1 MGPCSPPPS
10 GSPLAAPGGRIW
22 PWFAST
28 TLSRLPVPSRQQDKQ
43 CKALICSLKTGALL
57 PSAGETGGGMR
68 GSLPTRTPIEAS
80 PGAGTAT
87 GVGQGLCQ
95 QRHWAE
101 QPALPRVYGG
111 QPLSEQQ
118 SLMGIYLGKGKLIP
132 PRAQGPAGSLQ
143 LIISAGWVLISTMTF
158 LLQQRSGKKAGRGEH
173 GHRDVIIS
181 LVAIQAAGEEAS
193 SFLGHLPSA
202 PEREG

>member
-1 MGPCSPPPS
+1 MGPCSPPSS
-10 GSPLAAPGGRIW
+10 GSPLVTPRGWTR
-22 PWFAST
+22 PCFAHT
-28 TLSRLPVPSRQQDKQ
+28 TLPRLPVPSRGQAKR
-43 CKALICSLKTGALL
+43 CKASLCLPRAEVLL
-57 PSAGETGGGMR
+57 PSPGGTGGGTR
-68 GSLPTRTPIEAS
+68 GSLPTVTPVEAS
-80 PGAGTAT
+80 PAAGTAT
-87 GVGQGLCQ
+87 RVRQGLCH

-101 QPALPRVYGG
+101 QPAMPWVYSS
-111 QPLSEQQ
+111 QPLSQQ
-118 SLMGIYLGKGKLIP
+118 QGLMGIYLGRGKLIP
-132 PRAQGPAGSLQ
+132 PCAQGPAGSLQ
-143 LIISAGWVLISTMTF
+143 LIISAGWALISTMTF